1 MKYDL
6 LVVGAGLYGAVIA
19 HEATEAGKSVLVI
32 DKRNHIGGNCYVDR
46 TNDDIPVHMYG
57 AHIFHTD
64 KKYIWDYVNK
74 FVSFDNYCHQVVAK
88 SGQKL
93 YSLPFSLRTLYDMW
107 GIDSVPTMLSYL
119 EEQKT
124 HTENPKNLE
133 EQALN
138 LVGYGV
144 YKTLIEGY
152 TEKQW
157 GKKCTELPASIIN
170 RLPVRMTFDTRY
182 FSDRYQ
188 GVANYTIMIYNMLM
202 GCDLSLCSDFFKDRE
217 FYENIA
223 NQIVFT
229 GPIDE
234 FYEYKFGQLEYRSLR
249 FETERLELENY
260 QGNAVVNYVDSKV
273 PYTRIIEHKH
283 FTNVKFNHTI
293 ITKEYPEQWS
303 IGKDRYYPV
312 ETAENIERYQQYKD
326 YQNYQEYKHMNCY
339 KVIFGGRLGSYKY
352 FDMDDT
358 IEAALNQCVKLGF
371 RKSILQVR

>member
-19 HEATEAGKSVLVI
+19 HEAQQSGHSVLVI
-32 DKRNHIGGNCYVDR
+32 DKRDHICGNCYVDR
-46 TNDDIPVHMYG
+46 VNDDIPVHTYG

-64 KKYIWDYVNK
+64 KKYVWDYVNQFTK
-74 FVSFDNYCHQVVAK
+74 FNAYTHQVIAK
-88 SGQKL
+88 SGTKL

-107 GIDSVPTMLSYL
+107 GISSVPAMLNFL
-119 EEQKT
+119 EGQKT
-124 HTENPKNLE
+124 HTENPANLE

-138 LVGYGV
+138 LVGYDI
-144 YKTLIEGY
+144 YKTLIKGY

-170 RLPVRMTFDTRY
+170 RLPIRMTFDTRY

-188 GVANYTIMIYNMLM
+188 GTANYTNMIYKMLI
-202 GCDLSLCSDFFKDRE
+202 GCDLILNEDFFKSRE

-223 NQIVFT
+223 RHIVFT

-234 FYEYKFGQLEYRSLR
+234 FFDYKFGALEYRSLR
-249 FETERLELENY
+249 FETERHDIENY
-260 QGNAVVNYVDSKV
+260 QGNAVVNYVDRTV

-283 FTNVKFNHTI
+283 FSDIKINHTI
-293 ITKEYPEQWS
+293 ITKEYPESWS
-303 IGKDRYYPV
+303 VGKEPYYPLEAQGNIARYY
-312 ETAENIERYQQYKD
+312 QYKD
-326 YQNYQEYKHMNCY
+326 YADMNCHN
-339 KVIFGGRLGSYKY
+339 VTFGGRLGSYKY

-358 IEAALNQCVKLGF
+358 IDAALNECVKLGF